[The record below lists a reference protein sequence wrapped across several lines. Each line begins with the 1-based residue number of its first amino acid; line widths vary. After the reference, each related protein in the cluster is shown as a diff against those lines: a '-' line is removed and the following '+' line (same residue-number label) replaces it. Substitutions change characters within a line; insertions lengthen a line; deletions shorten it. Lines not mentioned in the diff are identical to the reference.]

1 MSSTVR
7 RRSIA
12 VALPFLLLMSMP
24 SVVDALERSSGDYW
38 TYAVVFSVADVP
50 VSGTLTYTFI
60 GEEVLEVN
68 GTYHDVSV
76 MKVSGEFSGSVTGPS
91 YDTFLTGLF
100 DGYRYEALGGIG
112 VAGEEIALL
121 VNVSTGFDEFQ
132 LASFM
137 EIRETVVYSEPL
149 LSGFD
154 PVNPDLNLEWNET
167 VEAFSTSVYS
177 DDATE
182 ESDESTTMTTLNVSV
197 ASSDELLETDAG
209 SFSSRQISI
218 TDGSEL
224 DVMWYSE
231 ETGGFVRMESYGYAD
246 DDPVFVAELV
256 SYEYDRTGDGA
267 LLVLAATLIASSF
280 AVLVVALVL
289 AIRRGRGRAPAD
301 VAENHGA
308 AFSEA
313 AESDEIIGPPGSGA
327 G

>member
-7 RRSIA
+7 RRSVA

-38 TYAVVFSVADVP
+38 TYAVVFSVADVK
-50 VSGTLTYTFI
+50 VSGTLTYTSI
-60 GEEVLEVN
+60 GEDVLEVN

-76 MKVSGEFSGSVTGPS
+76 MKVSGGFSGSAAGPS

-121 VNVSTGFDEFQ
+121 INVSTGFDEFQ

-167 VEAFSTSVYS
+167 VEAFSTSAYS

-182 ESDESTTMTTLNVSV
+182 ESDESTSMTTLNVSV
-197 ASSDELLETDAG
+197 ASSDELIETDAG
-209 SFSSRQISI
+209 SFSSRRISI

-231 ETGGFVRMESYGYAD
+231 EIGGFVRMESYGYAD
-246 DDPVFVAELV
+246 DDPVFVAEIV

-267 LLVLAATLIASSF
+267 TLALVATLVALSF
-280 AVLVVALVL
+280 AILIVAVVL
-289 AIRRGRGRAPAD
+289 AIRRGRERTLAD
-301 VAENHGA
+301 VTESHSA
-308 AFSEA
+308 APSEA
-313 AESDEIIGPPGSGA
+313 VEPDEDTSQPGSGA

>member
-1 MSSTVR
+1 VSSIVR

-24 SVVDALERSSGDYW
+24 SCVVALEHSSGDHW
-38 TYAVVFSVADVP
+38 TYAVVFSVADVQ

-60 GEEVLEVN
+60 GGEQLEVN
-68 GTYHDVSV
+68 GTYHEVSV
-76 MKVSGEFSGSVTGPS
+76 MKVSGEFSGFASGPS
-91 YDTFLTGLF
+91 YDTFLAGQF

-112 VAGEEIALL
+112 VAGEETALL

-149 LSGFD
+149 LSLFD
-154 PVNPDLNLEWNET
+154 PLNPDLNLEWNET
-167 VEAFSTSVYS
+167 VEAFSTSTYI
-177 DDATE
+177 DDYTE
-182 ESDESTTMTTLNVSV
+182 VSDESTTMTTFNVSV

-209 SFSSRQISI
+209 SFSSRRISI
-218 TDGSEL
+218 TSDSEL
-224 DVMWYSE
+224 EVLWYSE
-231 ETGGFVRMESYGYAD
+231 DVGGFVRMEFYDSAD

-256 SYEYDRTGDGA
+256 NYEYDRAGDGA
-267 LLVLAATLIASSF
+267 LLVLAATLVALSF

-289 AIRRGRGRAPAD
+289 AIRRRRGRTPAD
-301 VAENHGA
+301 VDESNSA
-308 AFSEA
+308 ASSESV
-313 AESDEIIGPPGSGA
+313 ESDEIISPPGSGA

>member
-1 MSSTVR
+1 VSSTVR

-12 VALPFLLLMSMP
+12 LALPFLLLAFVS
-24 SVVDALERSSGDYW
+24 SGVDALERSNGDCW
-38 TYAVVFSVADVP
+38 TYAVVFSVADVQ
-50 VSGTLTYTFI
+50 VSGNLTYTFI

-76 MKVSGEFSGSVTGPS
+76 MKVSGEFSGFAAGPS

-112 VAGEEIALL
+112 VAGEETALL
-121 VNVSTGFDEFQ
+121 VNISTGFDEFQ
-132 LASFM
+132 LASFI
-137 EIRETVVYSEPL
+137 EIRETVVYSVPL

-154 PVNPDLNLEWNET
+154 PVNPDLSPEWNET
-167 VEAFSTSVYS
+167 VEAFCTSAYS
-177 DDATE
+177 DDSTE
-182 ESDESTTMTTLNVSV
+182 ESDESTTMMTFNVSV

-209 SFSSRQISI
+209 SFSSRRISV

-224 DVMWYSE
+224 EVVWYSE
-231 ETGGFVRMESYGYAD
+231 EAGGFVRMESYGPAD

-256 SYEYDRTGDGA
+256 NYEYDRTGDGA
-267 LLVLAATLIASSF
+267 ILVLAAACVVLSS

-289 AIRRGRGRAPAD
+289 AIRRGRGRTPAD
-301 VAENHGA
+301 VAQSHSSASSETAGVDENA
-308 AFSEA
+308 
-313 AESDEIIGPPGSGA
+313 GPPSSGA

>member
-1 MSSTVR
+1 M
-7 RRSIA
+7 
-12 VALPFLLLMSMP
+12 FMP

-38 TYAVVFSVADVP
+38 TYAVVFSVADVQ

-76 MKVSGEFSGSVTGPS
+76 MKVSGEFSGIASGPS
-91 YDTFLTGLF
+91 YDTFLIGLF
-100 DGYRYEALGGIG
+100 DGYRYESLGGIG
-112 VAGEEIALL
+112 LAGEDTALL
-121 VNVSTGFDEFQ
+121 VNISTGFDEFQ

-137 EIRETVVYSEPL
+137 EIRESVVYSEPL

-167 VEAFSTSVYS
+167 VEAFSTSTYS
-177 DDATE
+177 DDSTE
-182 ESDESTTMTTLNVSV
+182 ESDESTTMTTFNVSV
-197 ASSDELLETDAG
+197 APSDELLETDAG
-209 SFSSRQISI
+209 SFSSRRISI

-231 ETGGFVRMESYGYAD
+231 ETGGFVRLESYGSAD

-267 LLVLAATLIASSF
+267 LLVLAATCVVLSF

-289 AIRRGRGRAPAD
+289 AIRRGRARTPVD
-301 VAENHGA
+301 VAENHSA
-308 AFSEA
+308 ASSEA
-313 AESDEIIGPPGSGA
+313 IESDENTSPPGSGA

>member
-12 VALPFLLLMSMP
+12 VALPFLLLMFMP

-38 TYAVVFSVADVP
+38 TYAVVFSVADVQ

-76 MKVSGEFSGSVTGPS
+76 MKVSGEFSGIASGPS

-100 DGYRYEALGGIG
+100 DGYRYESLGGIG
-112 VAGEEIALL
+112 IAGEDTALL
-121 VNVSTGFDEFQ
+121 VNISTGFDEFQ
-132 LASFM
+132 LASSM

-149 LSGFD
+149 LSWFD

-167 VEAFSTSVYS
+167 VEAFSTSAYS
-177 DDATE
+177 DDSTE
-182 ESDESTTMTTLNVSV
+182 ESDESTTMTTFNVSV

-209 SFSSRQISI
+209 SFSSRRISI
-218 TDGSEL
+218 TDDSEL
-224 DVMWYSE
+224 EILWYSE
-231 ETGGFVRMESYGYAD
+231 EIGGFVRLESYGSAD

-267 LLVLAATLIASSF
+267 LLVLAATCVALSV

-289 AIRRGRGRAPAD
+289 AIRRGRGRTSAD
-301 VAENHGA
+301 VAQSH
-308 AFSEA
+308 SEA
-313 AESDEIIGPPGSGA
+313 SPEASEADENAGPPGSGA